1 MNAAELTRELLAVK
15 RHLEETEAEH
25 RRCVHEYARADRD
38 LRIAESTALLASTG
52 TVGERDAAMKKA
64 TSEERYRYKLAEG
77 LTISALEA
85 IRNGRANMSA
95 LQSLAAAQRE
105 EAHLARYMDRELE
118 SA

>member
-1 MNAAELTRELLAVK
+1 VNVAELTRELLASK
-15 RHLEETEAEH
+15 RHLEEAELEH
-25 RRCVHEYARADRD
+25 RTRVGELASADRA
-38 LRIAESTALLASTG
+38 LRIAEATAYLTATG

-64 TSEERYRYKLAEG
+64 TAEERYRLKLADG
-77 LTISALEA
+77 LTVSALEA
-85 IRNGRANMSA
+85 IRNGRQIMSA